1 VKDFSIITI
10 LLRPWINKSDS
21 SNLQLISISR
31 KMSARAITLIK
42 KRTIRKSRRY
52 CWIISGQGSCRAS
65 PLRAMMA
72 GVAGEAPQSLAI

>member
-10 LLRPWINKSDS
+10 LLRPWINRAD
-21 SNLQLISISR
+21 NLHLISISR

-52 CWIISGQGSCRAS
+52 FWIISGQGSCRAS